1 MDSTTDP
8 NCQTI
13 ASAIAR
19 QLGDAIA
26 LNGKA
31 SLVVCGGS
39 SPLGVF
45 ASLAQADI
53 NWAAVTITLADD
65 RLVTADSPHSNI
77 RLVRQN
83 LLIYKAA
90 KARFLSLSEIQADQ
104 LMPFDVV
111 LLGMGP
117 DGHIASLFPD
127 MMDNAD
133 AFSLRA
139 PPQIL
144 SPGAKGD
151 PLLPRISMN
160 LSMLTNCHALLL
172 LVKGAQKKA
181 LIQEVRAE
189 AVAAPQ
195 RYPVGILLAQ
205 SKKTVQLCYLD

>member
-1 MDSTTDP
+1 M
-8 NCQTI
+8 
-13 ASAIAR
+13 
-19 QLGDAIA
+19 
-26 LNGKA
+26 
-31 SLVVCGGS
+31 
-39 SPLGVF
+39 PLCDVP
-45 ASLAQADI
+45 AD
-53 NWAAVTITLADD
+53 
-65 RLVTADSPHSNI
+65 
-77 RLVRQN
+77 
-83 LLIYKAA
+83 K
-90 KARFLSLSEIQADQ
+90 

-144 SPGAKGD
+144 SLGAKGD
-151 PLLPRISMN
+151 PLLARISMN

-172 LVKGAQKKA
+172 LVKGAHKKA

-189 AVAAPQ
+189 AAAAPQ

>member
-1 MDSTTDP
+1 MDSSIDP
-8 NCQTI
+8 NCQPIANAI
-13 ASAIAR
+13 AS
-19 QLGDAIA
+19 QLSDAIA
-26 LNGKA
+26 LRGRA

-45 ASLAQADI
+45 ARLAQADI
-53 NWAAVTITLADD
+53 NWAAVTVTLADD
-65 RLVTADSPHSNI
+65 RMVAADNPHSNI
-77 RLVRQN
+77 RLVREN
-83 LLIYKAA
+83 LLIDKAA
-90 KARFLSLSEIQADQ
+90 KAEFMPLCDLPAEK

-144 SPGAKGD
+144 TLGAKGD

-172 LVKGAQKKA
+172 LVKGANKKA

-189 AVAAPQ
+189 AAAAPQ